1 MSGER
6 LRYRIVHR
14 TEYEY
19 GLPVELAHNEAH
31 LRPRS
36 GTSQRCLMSEV
47 AIAPVPIVVRDRV
60 DYFGNA
66 TTYFALALPD
76 RRLAVTATSEV
87 EVVPPRGD
95 AALPISSPFEE
106 VRDRLSAAAAP
117 NLLEPREFVLASPMV
132 EASAA
137 LRDYAAPSFPRGR
150 PLFEAASDLVRRIH
164 RDFAYE
170 PASTTIGTSLA
181 DVLEQRRGVCQDFAH
196 LAIGCLRSLGLAA
209 RYVSGYVE
217 SAPPG
222 RTRARGAD
230 ASHAWLATYDPMSGW
245 LDLDPTNDQVPA
257 RQHVTLAWGRDYGDV
272 APLKGVLVGGG
283 EHAFAVSVDVQRVE
297 SRSLGG

>member
-6 LRYRIVHR
+6 VHYRVVHR
-14 TEYEY
+14 TNYEY

-36 GTSQRCLMSEV
+36 GTSQRCLMSELAV
-47 AIAPVPIVVRDRV
+47 APVPAAMHDRI

-76 RRLAVTATSEV
+76 RSLTVIATSEV
-87 EVVPPRGD
+87 EVVVPRRD
-95 AALPISSPFEE
+95 DALPISAPWEE
-106 VRDRLSAAAAP
+106 VRDRLGGSSAA
-117 NLLEPREFVLASPMV
+117 NLLEAREFVLDSPMV
-132 EASAA
+132 AASEA
-137 LRDYAAPSFPRGR
+137 LRDYAVPSFPPGR
-150 PLFEAASDLVRRIH
+150 PIFEGASDLARRI
-164 RDFAYE
+164 RREFAYE
-170 PASTTIGTSLA
+170 PESTTIGTSLD

-217 SAPPG
+217 SVRPG
-222 RTRARGAD
+222 SDRVRGAE
-230 ASHAWLATYDPMSGW
+230 ASHAWLATYDPLSGW
-245 LDLDPTNDQVPA
+245 LEIDPTNDQVPA

-272 APLKGVLVGGG
+272 APLKGVLIGGG
-283 EHAFAVSVDVQRVE
+283 EHTLDVSVEVTRVDAG
-297 SRSLGG
+297 R